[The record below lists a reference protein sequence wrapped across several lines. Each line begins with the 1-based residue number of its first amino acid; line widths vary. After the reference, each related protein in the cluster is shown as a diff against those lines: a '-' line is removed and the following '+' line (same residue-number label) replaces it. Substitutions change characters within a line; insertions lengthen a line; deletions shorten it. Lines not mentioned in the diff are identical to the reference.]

1 MELTDA
7 QAHLMDRLSA
17 PQLSS
22 EHHLKALNIA
32 SLENLDHV
40 AGIGLDTNVL
50 KVLRREPTLA
60 NSLFVTAQSNST
72 TLIAPGQCVVEYW
85 NNHKVFASDEWSA
98 FKSDLAKLTKRLTA
112 ESIEGHDEKSVRE
125 IERLVQE
132 LSTDLEESRSPE
144 YMRKSR
150 GLMQELLEAA
160 TLPMVS
166 RAGFASLADV
176 RLASKMPPGWA
187 DDKTKATALGDF
199 FGWCDF
205 LLGALC
211 VMDPR
216 ERTRFVFVS
225 DDTKPDWR
233 TGSSG
238 HPALIAEFAWVC
250 GTELSIITLDEL
262 RALLKTDAKSKSAEG
277 ATPAPNNET
286 ALDTNGA

>member
-1 MELTDA
+1 MELSDA
-7 QAHLMDRLSA
+7 QAHLVDRLSA

-22 EHHLKALNIA
+22 EHHLRALNISSLK
-32 SLENLDHV
+32 SLEEV
-40 AGIGLDTNVL
+40 AGIGLDTNIL

-60 NSLFVTAQSNST
+60 NSLLVTAQTNQT

-132 LSTDLEESRSPE
+132 LSADLEESRSPE

-166 RAGFASLADV
+166 RATFAPLADV
-176 RLASKMPPGWA
+176 RLSSKTPPGWA
-187 DDKTKATALGDF
+187 DDKTKSAALGDF

-205 LLGALC
+205 LLGSLC
-211 VMDPR
+211 VTDPQN
-216 ERTRFVFVS
+216 RTRFVFVS

-250 GTELSIITLDEL
+250 GSELSIITLDEL
-262 RALLKTDAKSKSAEG
+262 RAMLRTDAKSEEAKAEDSAPKDEASDG
-277 ATPAPNNET
+277 RE
-286 ALDTNGA
+286 